1 MKMDKKMNMQD
12 EETRA
17 QASGC
22 FNFFDLILFIYGAFI
37 MFGKTANLFGKFAP
51 DDWFG
56 LSPVTY
62 GIAAAVLIEG
72 YLVMQKVK
80 AWILPPRNFL
90 QWATGLVVTL
100 IPFALSLTAQ
110 VIDSWFT
117 TGLIQAMS
125 QEDKMLYTN
134 ITAALVGIPLLL
146 AIIQMGIDTA
156 PPGVFDNIKSQKGDM
171 LSWFGGWFRRNGSK
185 EASINAPQG
194 ENSDNGQ
201 AELEARPR
209 RSK

>member
-1 MKMDKKMNMQD
+1 MKMDKKINMQD

-56 LSPVTY
+56 MSPEMY

-90 QWATGLVVTL
+90 QWATGLIVTI
-100 IPFALSLTAQ
+100 IPFALSLVAQ

-125 QEDKMLYTN
+125 QDEKMFYTN

-156 PPGVFDNIKSQKGDM
+156 PVGMFDNIKSQRGDM
-171 LSWFGGWFRRNGSK
+171 LSWATGWFRRNGSK
-185 EASINAPQG
+185 EASTDEPT
-194 ENSDNGQ
+194 DNGQ
-201 AELEARPR
+201 NNQTPKMRVR
-209 RSK
+209 K